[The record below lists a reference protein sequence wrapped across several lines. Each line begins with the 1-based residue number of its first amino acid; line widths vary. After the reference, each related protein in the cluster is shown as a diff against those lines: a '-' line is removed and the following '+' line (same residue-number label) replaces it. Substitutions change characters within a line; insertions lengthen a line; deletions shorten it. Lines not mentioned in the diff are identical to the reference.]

1 MKVYIVTENP
11 KFEGDGFSEVVLV
24 TTNHYKAQEKSA
36 ELETGDRFGD
46 VEEHEV
52 VM

>member
-1 MKVYIVTENP
+1 MKVYVVTDNP

-24 TTNHYKAQEKSA
+24 TTDHDKAQEKSA
-36 ELETGDRFGD
+36 KLETSDRFGD

-52 VM
+52 VE